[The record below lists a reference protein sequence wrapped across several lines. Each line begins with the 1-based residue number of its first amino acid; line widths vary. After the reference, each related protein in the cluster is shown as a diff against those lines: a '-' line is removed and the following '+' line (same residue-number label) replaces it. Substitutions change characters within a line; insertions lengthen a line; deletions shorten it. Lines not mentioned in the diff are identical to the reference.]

1 MKNIDLNDSRL
12 TDYALDEME
21 PAQRAEFEQLIAA
34 DSAAQQT
41 VEEIRATASELHAA
55 LASEGLPAT
64 KPAAVAA
71 AAIIAGRD
79 LSKLDGGPLRE
90 VPRAGAKV
98 LRFPQLYF
106 VLSGVAAA
114 CFAVFFV
121 YWSQAD
127 KSKGEMRLIEVDLS
141 SKMSTE
147 AAPPPSVA
155 VALPPL
161 QEAVAQERMAG
172 APAGEMRDY
181 RQKLAKAAAAKQT
194 QEAGAGLQMR
204 RPVAMVADSS
214 EAIKLEKFDVTGS
227 SLPMSVSAGQL
238 ASAPAERS
246 HIESE
251 RASAKFNTEA
261 YAYQAEN
268 SFLAA
273 AENPLSTFSI
283 DVDTASYANMR
294 RFLTAGQRPPRDAV
308 RIEELVN
315 YFPYRYAPPPASRGE
330 SSAPPFAAH
339 LEMAGAPWAPE
350 HRLVR
355 IGLKGRE
362 VSDAARPKANLV
374 FLVDVSGSM
383 NEPNKLPLVQQS
395 MRLMLEKL
403 RADDRVAIVVYAGA
417 SGLALPST
425 SVREKTTILAAIDE
439 LRPGGSTNGAAG
451 IQLAYDIAKANFVTG
466 GVNRVLLAT
475 DGDFNVGTT
484 SEGDLMRLIQDKAK
498 SGVFLSVLGFGFGNL
513 KDATLE
519 QLADKGNGNYAY
531 IDTLQ
536 EAKKS
541 LVEQA
546 GGTLVTIAKDVKI
559 QVEFNPALV
568 QAYRLIGYENRMLQ
582 KEDFN
587 NDKVDAGEIGAGHT
601 VTALYEVVPVGVAM
615 PESVGSVDAL
625 KYQKTVDESRAAGP
639 AAKLRVAASGELL
652 TVKIRYKEPAG
663 DVSRKLEFPLR
674 DNGQTFA
681 EASADF
687 KFAASVAAF
696 GMILRESAHKGTA
709 TLAEV
714 VAWSQAGLEQDP
726 GGYRSEF
733 VGLVKQTE
741 ALLPSTE

>member
-1 MKNIDLNDSRL
+1 
-12 TDYALDEME
+12 
-21 PAQRAEFEQLIAA
+21 
-34 DSAAQQT
+34 
-41 VEEIRATASELHAA
+41 
-55 LASEGLPAT
+55 
-64 KPAAVAA
+64 
-71 AAIIAGRD
+71 
-79 LSKLDGGPLRE
+79 
-90 VPRAGAKV
+90 
-98 LRFPQLYF
+98 
-106 VLSGVAAA
+106 
-114 CFAVFFV
+114 
-121 YWSQAD
+121 
-127 KSKGEMRLIEVDLS
+127 
-141 SKMSTE
+141 
-147 AAPPPSVA
+147 
-155 VALPPL
+155 
-161 QEAVAQERMAG
+161 
-172 APAGEMRDY
+172 
-181 RQKLAKAAAAKQT
+181 
-194 QEAGAGLQMR
+194 
-204 RPVAMVADSS
+204 MVADSS

-227 SLPMSVSAGQL
+227 SLPMSAAAGQL

-639 AAKLRVAASGELL
+639 AAKPRVAASGELL